1 MEKVPNPF
9 EKKVMNPKT
18 SAVKKTVIVLVAM
31 FLIGGICFAQ
41 DLSNSIRSS
50 TNVLSAE
57 YPRITPDLRVIF
69 SVKAP
74 DAKKVQI
81 QIDKNYDLVRDED
94 GVWTGTSDPQVPGF
108 HYYSLIVDGVWVAD
122 PASESFYGM
131 SRMASGIEIPEAGVD
146 FYLPKKDVSHG
157 EIRSKIYFSEITGQW
172 RRAFVYVPYEY
183 DMNPTKRYPVLY
195 LQHGGGED
203 ERGWPIQGKVNNIM
217 DNLIAAGKSKPMIIV
232 MDCGYAT
239 KAGEQS
245 SQKLENGRSPMT
257 AFSGFQDVMINEI
270 IPMID
275 ATYRTLADRG
285 HRAMAGLS
293 MGGMQTMQITLSNL
307 DKFSY
312 IGAFS
317 GAFMPQGD
325 DFKTYQN
332 GIFNDPESFNK
343 KVKLLWIGIGT
354 AEPERMYSGVN
365 AAHKSLEAAGIKH
378 IYVESQGTAHE
389 WQTWRRALYD
399 FAPRL
404 F

>member
-1 MEKVPNPF
+1 MKAEKLF
-9 EKKVMNPKT
+9 
-18 SAVKKTVIVLVAM
+18 STVFIIAAI
-31 FLIGGICFAQ
+31 FLSRERSMAQ
-41 DLSNSIRSS
+41 AADDSQRAT
-50 TNVLSAE
+50 TNVLSSE
-57 YPRITPDLRVIF
+57 YPRILSDLRAKFLI
-69 SVKAP
+69 KAKN
-74 DAKKVQI
+74 AQKVAI
-81 QIDKNYDLVRDED
+81 QLDKEYTMVRDTA
-94 GVWTGTSDPQVPGF
+94 GVWTVTTDPQVPGF
-108 HYYSLIVDGVWVAD
+108 HYYTLIVDGVWVAD

-146 FYLPKKDVSHG
+146 FYLPKKDIPHG
-157 EIRSKIYFSEITGQW
+157 DIRSKIYYSTVTGQW
-172 RRAFVYVPYEY
+172 RRTFIYIPAEY
-183 DMNPTKRYPVLY
+183 DLNPKKRYPVLY

-217 DNLIAAGKSKPMIIV
+217 DNLIAAGKAKPMIIV

-239 KAGEQS
+239 KAGEKV
-245 SQKLENGRSPMT
+245 SQELKDGRSPMA
-257 AFSGFQDVMINEI
+257 AFSGFHDVMIKEL

-275 ATYRTLADRG
+275 ASYRTMTDRE

-293 MGGMQTMQITLSNL
+293 MGGMQTMQTTLSNL

-317 GAFMPQGD
+317 GAFMPQGGTGL
-325 DFKTYQN
+325 KEYQN
-332 GIFNDPESFNK
+332 GIFNDADAFNK

-354 AEPERMYSGVN
+354 QEGERFYKGIN
-365 AAHKSLEAAGIKH
+365 QFHKSLDEMGIKH
-378 IYVESQGTAHE
+378 VYVESQGTAHE